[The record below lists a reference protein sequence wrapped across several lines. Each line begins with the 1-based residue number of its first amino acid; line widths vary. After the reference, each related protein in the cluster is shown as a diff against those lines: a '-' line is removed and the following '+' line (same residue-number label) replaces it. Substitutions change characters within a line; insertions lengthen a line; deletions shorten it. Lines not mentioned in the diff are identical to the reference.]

1 MSEAKT
7 FKNKVQFLLLFL
19 IVIGIIAT
27 TIISSVS
34 WKVSQNLTSSIEALG
49 NNTKLLSDGNLAL
62 SNTIANYIDRQERIA
77 TAKSQSDLQI
87 LKDKSEIA
95 NEFTLHFDTLVNNLA
110 GLDLDE
116 AKLLR
121 AEFAN
126 FNRYDD
132 SLFALKEELFN
143 LDNSVTKSKDRVA
156 ELTYRTKLYAN
167 NLANKVR
174 AFEKKETG
182 KANELSARDQ
192 SFEDDS
198 SAFDDFWYFEGGDDE
213 EEVSDEA
220 LKNIAKENN
229 KQKLKEAK
237 RIKNVLVDK
246 NTNGLNTKSLISLH
260 IKTLERTTQ
269 KLLLATT
276 IDQIQ
281 EIKTSEILPEI
292 NKLNKK
298 LNSLQK
304 ANISVDDFDAILK
317 TIVLDIKTLK
327 QELTGSDT
335 SLFSNKY
342 NLIMQAEQFGELKV
356 QLNETRSEL
365 LNHLEKLSQSGDL
378 LAKRTSEQAAGVVQT
393 SREYIIG
400 IGIGVLFIFVIIGLI
415 IARNIN
421 RMAEKIQNQSDEM
434 AKAHKIITAAHSELQ
449 ESNGQI
455 TESIQYASKI
465 QQAIQSSE
473 IEFSSFCHE
482 SFVIWQPRDIVGG
495 DMYLVRNWGAGKIIV
510 FFDCTGHG
518 VPGAFMTI
526 LAKAALDKALQIVKP
541 TQTGDLIS
549 TMHKII
555 QVDLDQNTDIG
566 TSDDGLDI
574 GVCYIPNDRNELFF
588 SGARLSLIYY
598 SNETIKEIKGDKS
611 SIGYRN
617 IRSDV
622 TFTDHKIDLYQN
634 TQCYLFTDG
643 IIDQV
648 GGKKTISF
656 GRRRLLKLI
665 EKYAKHPMSE
675 QAKIFTQELDRYQGT
690 EDRRDD
696 VTLLGFTLVPKGI
709 DTNTHSKSRDTDLVG
724 ID

>member
-1 MSEAKT
+1 MSEARA
-7 FKNKVQFLLLFL
+7 FKNKVQFLLLVL

-34 WKVSQNLTSSIEALG
+34 WNVSQNLTSSIEALG
-49 NNTKLLSDGNLAL
+49 NNTKQLSDGNLAL
-62 SNTIANYIDRQERIA
+62 SNTIANYIDRQERIS
-77 TAKSQSDLQI
+77 TAKSQSDLEI
-87 LKDKSEIA
+87 LKDKNEIE
-95 NEFTLHFDTLVNNLA
+95 NEFTLHFNTLVNNLA

-132 SLFALKEELFN
+132 SLFALKEALFN

-174 AFEKKETG
+174 NFEKKEAG

-192 SFEDDS
+192 SLEDDS
-198 SAFDDFWYFEGGDDE
+198 GAFDDFWYFDGGDEDV
-213 EEVSDEA
+213 EVSDEA

-229 KQKLKEAK
+229 EKKLKEAK

-260 IKTLERTTQ
+260 IKTLERATQ

-276 IDQIQ
+276 IDQLQ

-298 LNSLQK
+298 LNSLGK
-304 ANISVDDFDAILK
+304 ANISVDDFNAILN
-317 TIVLDIKTLK
+317 TIVLDIKILE
-327 QELTGSDT
+327 QELTRSDT

-342 NLIMQAEQFGELKV
+342 NLIMQIEQFGELKI
-356 QLNETRSEL
+356 QLNETRSDL

-378 LAKRTSEQAAGVVQT
+378 LAKRTSEQAAEVVQT

-400 IGIGVLFIFVIIGLI
+400 IGIGVLIIFVIIGLI
-415 IARNIN
+415 IARYIN

-473 IEFSSFCHE
+473 VEFSSFCHE

-495 DMYLVRNWGAGKIIV
+495 DMYLVRNWGAGKVIV
-510 FFDCTGHG
+510 FVDCTGHG

-526 LAKAALDKALQIVKP
+526 LAKAALDKALQAVKP
-541 TQTGDLIS
+541 ARTGDLIS

-574 GVCYIPNDRNELFF
+574 GVCYIPNDRSYLFF
-588 SGARLSLIYY
+588 SGARLSLIYFT
-598 SNETIKEIKGDKS
+598 NETIREVKGDKS

-617 IRSDV
+617 IGSDI
-622 TFTDHKIDLYQN
+622 TFTDHKINLDQI

-648 GGKKTISF
+648 GGDKMISF
-656 GRRRLLKLI
+656 GRRRLFKLI
-665 EKYAKHPMSE
+665 EKYAKNPMSE

-696 VTLLGFTLVPKGI
+696 VTLLGFTLVPKEV
-709 DTNTHSKSRDTDLVG
+709 DTNRHSKSRDSDLVG